1 MLLARSC
8 ILLSLTL
15 RACHA
20 DDVGWQAKDGALTAQ
35 LHLAQLKPDGSLA
48 GMAKQPNP
56 NPNPYPDHTSRR
68 LTLTLALALAVA
80 LSPTP

>member
-20 DDVGWQAKDGALTAQ
+20 EGLGWQAKDGALTAQ

-48 GMAKQPNP
+48 GTPS
-56 NPNPYPDHTSRR
+56 SRI
-68 LTLTLALALAVA
+68 LTLTLILTIHRDV
-80 LSPTP
+80 